1 MRDEQFPR
9 PLLRR
14 AAWES
19 LDGSWAFAADPG
31 SEWEHPAQVE
41 FDTHIEV
48 PFSPETARSGVAWT
62 GDLNRCWYRRAW
74 RMPADRR
81 SDPDQGN
88 GQRVILHFGGVDW
101 AARVWVNGDMVG
113 SHEGGYTPFAVDITH
128 SVPEGG
134 ELDIVVRADDFSR
147 RRDLPRGKQDW
158 TSAPHEIW
166 YTRTTGIWQTV
177 WLEYTPRTSVTRL
190 DWTSD
195 LDGPSVTLCAE
206 VEGDPRP
213 GDHLRV
219 QLFLGERR
227 LVDDQIAVTEVSDR
241 RARVRRT
248 FDLAFAVEE
257 DHRELFWSPERP
269 TLLDAT
275 IDYVGGDGTD
285 SVESYVGIRSVAS
298 EGGHLW
304 LNGELLTLRTALD
317 QGYWPDSGLTA
328 PDVAALRRDVELV
341 KELGLNG
348 VRKHQ
353 KIEDPRWLAF
363 CDELGVLVW
372 EELPSTHEFSPS
384 AVVAW
389 TTEWM
394 RVIARDRSHPSIIG
408 WVPVN
413 EGWGLPDL
421 MHDEQQ
427 RAALRAL
434 TELTRALDPDRLI
447 SANDGWQTSGG
458 DVIGIHDYGQ
468 DAATLT
474 ARYASAES
482 VRELF
487 GPLGPAIHALT
498 LDGFDPQARALV
510 VSELGGISLAEDAPD
525 AYGYG
530 NAPTTDAWLE
540 QIRGLCRAVLYSPVL
555 SGYCWTQLTDTYQ
568 ETNGLVRMDRTPKAP
583 VARLRA
589 ALVGWRLPAEK
600 T

>member
-1 MRDEQFPR
+1 MRDQQFPR

-19 LDGSWAFAADPG
+19 IDGSWAFAADPDRR
-31 SEWEHPAQVE
+31 WEHPSQVE
-41 FDTHIEV
+41 FDAHIVV
-48 PFSPETARSGVAWT
+48 PFCPETARSGVQFA

-74 RMPADRR
+74 RVAADR
-81 SDPDQGN
+81 SSGH
-88 GQRVILHFGGVDW
+88 RVILHFGAVDW
-101 AARVWVNGDMVG
+101 AAWVWVNGDMVA

-128 SVPEGG
+128 SVPESG
-134 ELDIVVRADDFSR
+134 EVDIVVRADDFSR

-166 YTRTTGIWQTV
+166 YTRTTGIWQSV
-177 WLEYTPRTSVTRL
+177 WLEYTPRTSIARL

-195 LDGPSVTLCAE
+195 IDGPSVSLSAE
-206 VEGDPRP
+206 VQGDPNP

-219 QLFLGERR
+219 QLFLGDRR
-227 LVDDQIAVTEVSDR
+227 LVDDQIALMDIR
-241 RARVRRT
+241 DGRARVRRT
-248 FDLAFAVEE
+248 FDLSSAVEE
-257 DHRELFWSPERP
+257 DPSELFWSPDRP
-269 TLLDAT
+269 TLIDAAV
-275 IDYVGGDGTD
+275 DYVGADGTD
-285 SVESYVGIRSVAS
+285 SVESYVGIRTLAS
-298 EGGHLW
+298 EGGYLW
-304 LNGELLTLRTALD
+304 LNGELLTLRMALD

-372 EELPSTHEFSPS
+372 EELPSAHEFSPS
-384 AVVAW
+384 SVVSW

-394 RVIARDRSHPSIIG
+394 RVISRDRSHPSIIG

-434 TELTRALDPDRLI
+434 TELTRSLDPDRLI
-447 SANDGWQTSGG
+447 SANDGWRTSGG

-468 DAATLT
+468 SAATLSS
-474 ARYASAES
+474 RYASAES

-487 GPLGPAIHALT
+487 GPVGPAIHRLT
-498 LDGFDPQARALV
+498 LDGFDPQSRALV
-510 VSELGGISLAEDAPD
+510 VSELGGITLDEDAPD

-540 QIRGLCRAVLYSPVL
+540 QIRGLCRAVLYSPVI

-583 VARLRA
+583 LARLRA
-589 ALVGWRLPAEK
+589 ALVGWRLPADEA
-600 T
+600 

>member
-1 MRDEQFPR
+1 MRDQQFPR

-19 LDGSWAFAADPG
+19 LDGSWAFAADPDRR
-31 SEWEHPAQVE
+31 WEHPSQVE
-41 FDTHIEV
+41 FGAHIVV
-48 PFSPETARSGVAWT
+48 PFCPETARSGVQFA

-74 RMPADRR
+74 RVPADRPTG
-81 SDPDQGN
+81 D
-88 GQRVILHFGGVDW
+88 RVILHFGAVDW
-101 AARVWVNGDMVG
+101 AAWVWVNGDMVA

-128 SVPEGG
+128 SVAESGQV
-134 ELDIVVRADDFSR
+134 DIVVRADDFSR
-147 RRDLPRGKQDW
+147 RKDLPRGKQDW

-166 YTRTTGIWQTV
+166 YTRTTGIWQSV
-177 WLEYTPRTSVTRL
+177 WLEYAPRTSIARL

-195 LDGPSVTLCAE
+195 LDGPSVSLNAD
-206 VEGDPRP
+206 VEGDPHR

-219 QLFLGERR
+219 QLFLGDRR
-227 LVDDQIAVTEVSDR
+227 LIDDRIALMDVRDG

-248 FDLAFAVEE
+248 FDLSSAVEE
-257 DHRELFWSPERP
+257 DPSELFWSPDRP
-269 TLLDAT
+269 TLIDAVV
-275 IDYVGGDGTD
+275 DYVGADGTD
-285 SVESYVGIRSVAS
+285 SVESYVGIRTVAA
-298 EGGHLW
+298 EGGYLW
-304 LNGELLTLRTALD
+304 LNGELLTLRMALD

-372 EELPSTHEFSPS
+372 EELPSAHEFSPGS
-384 AVVAW
+384 VVSW

-394 RVIARDRSHPSIIG
+394 RVICRDRSHPSIIG

-434 TELTRALDPDRLI
+434 TELTRSLDPSRLI
-447 SANDGWQTSGG
+447 SANDGWRTSGG

-468 DAATLT
+468 DAAALSS
-474 ARYASAES
+474 RYASAES
-482 VRELF
+482 VRQLF
-487 GPLGPAIHALT
+487 GPLGPAIHRLT
-498 LDGFDPQARALV
+498 LDGFDPQSRALV
-510 VSELGGISLAEDAPD
+510 VSELGGIAWTRTHRMPTATAMRRRPTPGSSRSAASAGPCCTAP
-525 AYGYG
+525 
-530 NAPTTDAWLE
+530 
-540 QIRGLCRAVLYSPVL
+540 
-555 SGYCWTQLTDTYQ
+555 
-568 ETNGLVRMDRTPKAP
+568 
-583 VARLRA
+583 
-589 ALVGWRLPAEK
+589 
-600 T
+600 

>member
-1 MRDEQFPR
+1 MRDRQFPR

-19 LDGSWAFAADPG
+19 LDGSWAFAADPDRR
-31 SEWEHPAQVE
+31 WEHPSQVE
-41 FDTHIEV
+41 FGAHIVV
-48 PFSPETARSGVAWT
+48 PFCPETARSGVQFA

-74 RMPADRR
+74 RVPADRPTG
-81 SDPDQGN
+81 D
-88 GQRVILHFGGVDW
+88 RVILHFGAVDW
-101 AARVWVNGDMVG
+101 AAWVWVNGDMVA

-128 SVPEGG
+128 SVAESGQV
-134 ELDIVVRADDFSR
+134 DIVVRADDFSR
-147 RRDLPRGKQDW
+147 RKDLPRGKQDW

-166 YTRTTGIWQTV
+166 YTRTTGIWQSV
-177 WLEYTPRTSVTRL
+177 WLEYAPRTSIARL

-195 LDGPSVTLCAE
+195 LDGPSVSLNAD
-206 VEGDPRP
+206 VEGDPHR

-219 QLFLGERR
+219 QLFLGDRR
-227 LVDDQIAVTEVSDR
+227 LIDDRIALMDVRDG
-241 RARVRRT
+241 RAHVRRT
-248 FDLAFAVEE
+248 FDLSSAVEE
-257 DHRELFWSPERP
+257 DPSELFWSPDRP
-269 TLLDAT
+269 TLIDAVV
-275 IDYVGGDGTD
+275 DYVGTDGTD
-285 SVESYVGIRSVAS
+285 SVESYVGIRTVAA
-298 EGGHLW
+298 EGGYLW
-304 LNGELLTLRTALD
+304 LNGELLTLRMALD

-372 EELPSTHEFSPS
+372 EELPSAHEFSPGS
-384 AVVAW
+384 VVSW

-394 RVIARDRSHPSIIG
+394 RVICRDRSHPSIIG

-413 EGWGLPDL
+413 EGWGLPGL

-434 TELTRALDPDRLI
+434 TELTRSLDPSRLI
-447 SANDGWQTSGG
+447 SANDGWRTSGG

-468 DAATLT
+468 DAAALSS
-474 ARYASAES
+474 RYASAES
-482 VRELF
+482 VRQLF
-487 GPLGPAIHALT
+487 GPLGPAIHRLT
-498 LDGFDPQARALV
+498 LDGFDPQSRALV
-510 VSELGGISLAEDAPD
+510 VSELGGIALDEDAPD

-540 QIRGLCRAVLYSPVL
+540 QIRGLCRAVLYSPVI

-583 VARLRA
+583 LARLRA
-589 ALVGWRLPAEK
+589 ALVGWRLPADEA
-600 T
+600 